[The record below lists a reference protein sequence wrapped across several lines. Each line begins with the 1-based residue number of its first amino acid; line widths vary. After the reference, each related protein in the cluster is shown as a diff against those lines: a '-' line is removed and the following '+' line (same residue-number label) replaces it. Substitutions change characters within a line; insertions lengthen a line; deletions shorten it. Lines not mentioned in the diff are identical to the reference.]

1 MTMDTIVPEMPKTL
15 LKDPDDSK
23 HHLQVAEI
31 EKQIEKL
38 QEEFKEL
45 KAARWSKRS
54 QMTDG

>member
-1 MTMDTIVPEMPKTL
+1 MDTIVPEMPKTL